1 MTNGPSQK
9 MTLPANW
16 PQLEALALGALIDD
30 GAIDPVSLTEAVLE
44 RVSRFDPLNRIV
56 WHGSEDRALTEA
68 IAAHDRARKGLRR
81 SPLDGVPIAWK
92 DNVEAV
98 GAPTTNGSR
107 LLKNHLAPRDAT
119 VLARAVRAGAVTLGK
134 TALTEFAFSGLGFNP
149 TMGSPG
155 NAFDRTRLPGG
166 SSCGSAVA
174 VARGLAP
181 LAVGTDTAGSI
192 RIPASWNGLVGLKP
206 TPGAVPMDGILP
218 LSRQRDVVGPIA
230 RNVADANAFWAL
242 MTGHPAPDI
251 ASPKLKGTLFLAPP
265 EFLTEADP
273 DVATVFGAALA
284 RFESAGARIDHATL
298 PVIADVQIHADE
310 NGNSVSAEGWAEW
323 GALISANPSQV
334 YDNVRIRMEKGA
346 AGFDGVRFART
357 MRELAELTRTY
368 IMETAQADAVI
379 LPTVMTLPPPI
390 KATDDPAR
398 YSDINLKALRFTRV
412 ANMLGLP
419 AITLPCGMALASGDR
434 PALPVGLTLMGAP
447 HSEARLLRLAAAMEH
462 FLPKFALPIS

>member
-1 MTNGPSQK
+1 

-16 PQLEALALGALIDD
+16 PQLSALALGALIDD
-30 GAIDPVSLTEAVLE
+30 GAIDPVTLTEAVLE

-81 SPLDGVPIAWK
+81 SALDGVPIAWK
-92 DNVEAV
+92 DNIEAV

-119 VLARAVRAGAVTLGK
+119 VLARAVRAGTVTLGK

-155 NAFDRTRLPGG
+155 NAFDKTRLPGG

-174 VARGLAP
+174 VAKGLAP
-181 LAVGTDTAGSI
+181 IAVGTDTAGSI

-242 MTGHPAPDI
+242 MTGQPASNI

-273 DVATVFGAALA
+273 DVATVFGAALT
-284 RFESAGARIDHATL
+284 RFESAGARIDHAPL
-298 PVIADVQIHADE
+298 PVIADVQVHADE

-323 GALISANPSQV
+323 GALISANPRQV

-357 MRELAELTRTY
+357 MRELAELARIY
-368 IMETAQADAVI
+368 VMETAQADAVI

-390 KATDDPAR
+390 RATDDPTS
-398 YSDINLKALRFTRV
+398 YSEVNLKALRFTRV

-419 AITLPCGMALASGDR
+419 AITLPCGMALATEDR

-447 HSEARLLRLAAAMEH
+447 HSEPRLLRLAAAMEH
-462 FLPKFALPIS
+462 FLPKIPLPIS